1 MSTFWS
7 IFVMVIVAIN
17 VIGAVWLLFGN
28 AKSDPGET
36 TGHTWDEDLTEYNK
50 PLPMWWIGM
59 FVLSVIFG
67 IGYLVMYPG
76 FGANKGVLHWSSVH
90 QHDADVAKA
99 NARLEKLFSQFRDKP
114 VSELVSDPK
123 ALSIGHNVF
132 ANNCAMCHGSD
143 ARGAVG
149 FPNLADNDW
158 LYGKAPQTVI
168 TTITNGRNGVMPAWG
183 AVVGDQGVTEL
194 ANYVRELS
202 GQSHDAKLA
211 TAGKARYMTLCI
223 ACHGPTG
230 TGNQAMGAPNL
241 TDSTW
246 LYGGDLAT
254 IEATI
259 RNGRNGRMPAWGD
272 KLGPDRIRLVAAWVL
287 AQSEN
292 APADTAETSQ

>member
-7 IFVMVIVAIN
+7 VFVMVLVAIN

-28 AKSDPGET
+28 AKSGPDET

-59 FVLSVIFG
+59 FVLSVLFG
-67 IGYLVMYPG
+67 IGYLVLYPG
-76 FGANKGVLHWSSVH
+76 FGNTQGTLHWSSVK
-90 QHDADVAKA
+90 QHDAHVAAA
-99 NARLEKLFSQFRDKP
+99 NARLEQLFAQFRDKDMAAL
-114 VSELVSDPK
+114 ESDAK

-149 FPNLADNDW
+149 FPNLADDDW

-168 TTITNGRNGVMPAWG
+168 TTITHGRNGVMPGWG

-211 TAGKARYMTLCI
+211 AAGKARYMTLCI

-230 TGNQAMGAPNL
+230 TGNQALGAPNL
-241 TDSTW
+241 TDGTW

-259 RNGRNGRMPAWGD
+259 RNGRNGRMPAWGE

-287 AQSEN
+287 SRSAN
-292 APADTAETSQ
+292 APADTAETSP